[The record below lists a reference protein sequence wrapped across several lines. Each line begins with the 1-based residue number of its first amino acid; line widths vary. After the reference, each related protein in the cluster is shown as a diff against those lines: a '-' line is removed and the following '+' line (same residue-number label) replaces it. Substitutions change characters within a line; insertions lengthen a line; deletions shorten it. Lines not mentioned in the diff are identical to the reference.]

1 MSALI
6 SLAYALVF
14 ACSGTV
20 AHPYAYR
27 YKWYPKQWR
36 PAPYTGK
43 TSQPLRDT
51 PEQLRRCRQ
60 LCESTALQLRQQVR
74 EGAQTLEIVT
84 PGPYTRCPLTG
95 LDYRIVRW
103 QDFVVVCPFHPH
115 DNALVIW
122 DSRCARQ
129 LDSWLTPSTLD
140 DEGRQQEH
148 WLRAYTAFYSGDY
161 QQAVKSAQQVN
172 RPEANPILIDS
183 YLALG
188 EAEQALKV
196 YNQATNQKELQQG
209 YANCLLELGRFEEL
223 LKNQPTPVQK
233 CMAEMRLDQSEPA
246 AQSLEAVKNDPLF
259 EAFALLALKRYG
271 ECHKKCQEVIR
282 DEGWQAAFAGNAI
295 VAGVLSDWLSAAPE
309 EQTRALLEKGLKE
322 APRTW
327 PYPVMRYLNREL
339 CEEELF
345 EIAASDLS
353 HQVEARF
360 AVGLALL
367 AQKRDTGHA
376 RDLLQQVAG
385 HGQYFE
391 AMVAHCLL
399 RGR

>member
-1 MSALI
+1 
-6 SLAYALVF
+6 
-14 ACSGTV
+14 
-20 AHPYAYR
+20 
-27 YKWYPKQWR
+27 
-36 PAPYTGK
+36 
-43 TSQPLRDT
+43 
-51 PEQLRRCRQ
+51 
-60 LCESTALQLRQQVR
+60 
-74 EGAQTLEIVT
+74 
-84 PGPYTRCPLTG
+84 
-95 LDYRIVRW
+95 
-103 QDFVVVCPFHPH
+103 
-115 DNALVIW
+115 
-122 DSRCARQ
+122 
-129 LDSWLTPSTLD
+129 
-140 DEGRQQEH
+140 
-148 WLRAYTAFYSGDY
+148 
-161 QQAVKSAQQVN
+161 
-172 RPEANPILIDS
+172 
-183 YLALG
+183 
-188 EAEQALKV
+188 
-196 YNQATNQKELQQG
+196 
-209 YANCLLELGRFEEL
+209 
-223 LKNQPTPVQK
+223 
-233 CMAEMRLDQSEPA
+233 MAEMRLDQSEPA